1 MPPIFINTDNSNKKK
16 RIFIGDK
23 AGAGSADVE
32 DKIRAQIL
40 KIIEPKSEFTTNKI
54 DDPKGYTLFCEV
66 TEFSASGGDTSIKI
80 VIEIIRFPATYS
92 KGHGK
97 KGEKVMT
104 SGELSG
110 KGAAS
115 GKNGLSDAIE
125 AIMQTIVPKTFPV
138 MIADMARR

>member
-16 RIFIGDK
+16 RIYIGDK
-23 AGAGSADVE
+23 AGGASADVE

-54 DDPKGYTLFCEV
+54 DDAKGYTLFCEV
-66 TEFSASGGDTSIKI
+66 TEFGASGGDKSIKI
-80 VIEIIRFPATYS
+80 VIEIIRFPASYS
-92 KGHGK
+92 KKGP

-104 SGELSG
+104 NGELSG
-110 KGAAS
+110 KGAGS
-115 GKNGLSDAIE
+115 GRSGLSDAIE
-125 AIMQTIVPKTFPV
+125 LIMQTIVPKTFPV